1 MVTHSQYTG
10 ADINIVTGMGTSPSN
25 PPQGAGGD
33 ADNRYC
39 AAWDDVKPAIEAL
52 AIAIE
57 MVAAKVNVDVS
68 SYTSKARDLANKSKM
83 PRNRGE

>member
-1 MVTHSQYTG
+1 MATHSQYTG

-39 AAWDDVKPAIEAL
+39 AAWDEVKPAIEAL
-52 AIAIE
+52 ATAIE
-57 MVAAKVNVDVS
+57 MVASRVGVDVG